1 VLASEQF
8 NLGKARALV
17 VDGNPQALDI
27 LCGVLTAFGLREI
40 VRKMD
45 GKQAQAE
52 LLAHSFDL
60 ILVDGQTPQMDGYDL
75 IRWLRHDAAETIR
88 MTPAIVVTAH
98 TPRAK
103 VVLARDCGA
112 NFVIAKPISP
122 SVVLERILWVARSD
136 RMFVECDVFIGPDR
150 RWKHAGPPI
159 ENPDGRRR
167 NDKPA
172 EIGLPEGGNLSQ
184 SELDELIT
192 PQKMA
197 G

>member
-1 VLASEQF
+1 MRASEQF
-8 NLGKARALV
+8 NLEKARALV
-17 VDGNPQALDI
+17 VDGNNQALDI
-27 LCGVLTAFGLREI
+27 LCGVLTAFGLRQI
-40 VRKMD
+40 VRKMN

-52 LLAHSFDL
+52 LLAHPFDL
-60 ILVDGQTPQMDGYDL
+60 ILVDGQTPEMDGYDL
-75 IRWLRHDAAETIR
+75 IHWLRHDAAETIR

-103 VVLARDCGA
+103 VVQARDCGA

-122 SVVLERILWVARSD
+122 SVILERILWVARSD
-136 RMFVECDVFIGPDR
+136 RLFVECDVFVGPDR

-184 SELDELIT
+184 SELDDLIK
-192 PQKMA
+192 PQRSA